1 MTACAGCCGLRVQR
15 CALHTVVQCEA
26 DRLLRCLPSSL
37 QARWRRCACPAATSP
52 RRRAALCGLSSAPL
66 KQAAATAACA
76 GGCRQRLRLRLPPSR
91 RQVAPRQRPARRR
104 RQQVR
109 GRPAEE
115 EETAGGATVRTAAA
129 AFYAVMLHRSGPLT
143 APAATTVP
151 PAADEPAPPPPR
163 QRAPAAGGGGGG
175 GAPVPPSCYQD
186 PGQQRCRTFQHPAA
200 EAVADIRQLCA
211 SMPLVGCSLWAQC
224 SSGAA
229 TGGYCQPFSVLGSI
243 CQPNSVMA
251 GCQRWAALCTAQ
263 GSVVQQCITGGA
275 SPCRAGAHC
284 NTPARWLPRPVCR
297 AGQEMCQWLA

>member
-115 EETAGGATVRTAAA
+115 EETAGWCNGAYSCSCLLRCHVAPLGSPDSTCCHHGAPCRRRTRAAA
-129 AFYAVMLHRSGPLT
+129 S
-143 APAATTVP
+143 AA
-151 PAADEPAPPPPR
+151 ARPR
-163 QRAPAAGGGGGG
+163 R
-175 GAPVPPSCYQD
+175 
-186 PGQQRCRTFQHPAA
+186 RR
-200 EAVADIRQLCA
+200 R
-211 SMPLVGCSLWAQC
+211 
-224 SSGAA
+224 
-229 TGGYCQPFSVLGSI
+229 
-243 CQPNSVMA
+243 
-251 GCQRWAALCTAQ
+251 RRRR
-263 GSVVQQCITGGA
+263 
-275 SPCRAGAHC
+275 RAGAALLLPGPRAAALPHL
-284 NTPARWLPRPVCR
+284 PAPRR
-297 AGQEMCQWLA
+297 RGGG